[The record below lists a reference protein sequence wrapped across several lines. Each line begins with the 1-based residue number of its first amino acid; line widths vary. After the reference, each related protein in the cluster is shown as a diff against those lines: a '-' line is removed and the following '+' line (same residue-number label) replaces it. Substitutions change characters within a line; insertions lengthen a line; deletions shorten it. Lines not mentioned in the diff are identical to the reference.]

1 MLTEPIADPSLPQ
14 NQIYA
19 IFAAMCK
26 NQGCDPSKTVE
37 VNYQFAKGVYNVS
50 INGFALET
58 SNLDGYWP
66 DPFGF
71 MHSGNASWISGYFF
85 DTTHLIATN
94 PMSGHID
101 PFGPLNPLH
110 YLVQFPA
117 MLFPAGQPGTAMCSL
132 ANGCTVGP

>member
-1 MLTEPIADPSLPQ
+1 MPQ

-19 IFAAMCK
+19 VFAALCTNEK
-26 NQGCDPSKTVE
+26 CNPTQTFS

-50 INGFALET
+50 INGFALNT
-58 SNLDGYWP
+58 GNLDGYWQ

-71 MHSGNASWISGYFF
+71 MHNGDSSWISGYFL
-85 DTTHLIATN
+85 DSIHLIDSH

-110 YLVQFPA
+110 YLLQFPA
-117 MLFPAGQPGTAMCSL
+117 MLFPANPPSVATCSV
-132 ANGCTVGP
+132 ASGCTL